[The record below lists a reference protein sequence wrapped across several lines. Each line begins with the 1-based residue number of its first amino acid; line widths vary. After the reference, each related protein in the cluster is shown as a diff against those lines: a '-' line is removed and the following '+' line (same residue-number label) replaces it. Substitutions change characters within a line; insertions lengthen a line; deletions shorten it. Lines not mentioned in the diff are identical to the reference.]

1 MAETLSPR
9 VPTPLIAQHWGPPGK
24 SETNQRRSVSQDS
37 TCETHTVRTGRFLG
51 FANTMTPPTSRA
63 SLNKKG
69 QMPSSAIRNEAS
81 CGAGHVRWGGKS
93 MDSLLGGS
101 YLQDRRV
108 SAPTT
113 AFRWRPPPALSHG
126 NGRRGRFSHSPDLQ
140 RSTHVSGWTYR
151 TKFHLGLLTSRGC
164 WHAMVS
170 KWRVHGPEG
179 RLRAHLHRRRTSM
192 IDGERASTL
201 VPRLCGVSQ

>member
-1 MAETLSPR
+1 
-9 VPTPLIAQHWGPPGK
+9 
-24 SETNQRRSVSQDS
+24 
-37 TCETHTVRTGRFLG
+37 
-51 FANTMTPPTSRA
+51 
-63 SLNKKG
+63 
-69 QMPSSAIRNEAS
+69 
-81 CGAGHVRWGGKS
+81 

-101 YLQDRRV
+101 YLQDQRV

-151 TKFHLGLLTSRGC
+151 TKFHLRLLTSRGC

-170 KWRVHGPEG
+170 KWRLHGPEG
-179 RLRAHLHRRRTSM
+179 RSRAHLHRRRTSM
-192 IDGERASTL
+192 TDGESASTL
-201 VPRLCGVSQ
+201 VPRLCGVPNDFVVQNAPKQGRQATNAPKEAETYTTLDIALAHQQNEECPRTTLALTHLK

>member
-1 MAETLSPR
+1 M
-9 VPTPLIAQHWGPPGK
+9 
-24 SETNQRRSVSQDS
+24 
-37 TCETHTVRTGRFLG
+37 
-51 FANTMTPPTSRA
+51 
-63 SLNKKG
+63 
-69 QMPSSAIRNEAS
+69 RNEAS

-101 YLQDRRV
+101 CLQDRRV

-113 AFRWRPPPALSHG
+113 AFRWQPHPALSHG

-164 WHAMVS
+164 WHTMVS

-179 RLRAHLHRRRTSM
+179 RSRAHRHRRRTSM
-192 IDGERASTL
+192 IDGGVRIVEDPPRRRLSQDFVGCPNDFVVQNAPKQGRQSHKHTERGRN
-201 VPRLCGVSQ
+201 VYDG